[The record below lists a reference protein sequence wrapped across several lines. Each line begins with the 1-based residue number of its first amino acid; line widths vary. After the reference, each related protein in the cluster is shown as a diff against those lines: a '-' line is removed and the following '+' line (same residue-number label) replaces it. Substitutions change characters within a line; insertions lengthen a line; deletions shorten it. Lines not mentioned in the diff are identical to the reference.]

1 MRSGSYRIVSNS
13 TVQQGAGAMPFRSPG
28 ARENDRMWW
37 LAHGEHEVPPSLGWL
52 SLHEGKHL
60 ASIRFT
66 KRRNEYLTRRW
77 TAKQAIATVLEIDRT
92 PASLAR
98 IEVRH
103 RPSGAPYVHLDGRA
117 AEVDVSLS
125 DRAGWAVCLVGPPG
139 SAESGTLGIDLEV
152 VEPRSDEFVADFFT
166 SAELEH
172 VKGLTDLDRR
182 HEAAN
187 LIWSAKE
194 AALKVQQVG
203 LRVDTRTVEVQL
215 RGERRPDGWS
225 PMNVTGAAGRMPGWW
240 RRDGAFV
247 LTIACDAHR
256 EPPELLTTGS
266 SLSAAVPVHSWVD
279 RPTC

>member
-1 MRSGSYRIVSNS
+1 MRYGSYRIVSNS

-152 VEPRSDEFVADFFT
+152 VEPRSDEFVADCVT

>member
-1 MRSGSYRIVSNS
+1 
-13 TVQQGAGAMPFRSPG
+13 
-28 ARENDRMWW
+28 MWW
-37 LAHGEHEVPPSLGWL
+37 LAHGEHEVPPSVGWL
-52 SLHEGKHL
+52 SPHEHEHL

-77 TAKQAIATVLEIDRT
+77 TAKQAIATVLELDRT
-92 PASLAR
+92 PASLGR

-103 RPSGAPYVHLDGRA
+103 RPSGAPYVQLDGRV
-117 AEVDVSLS
+117 AELDVSMS

-166 SAELEH
+166 AAEHQYVQELA
-172 VKGLTDLDRR
+172 DLDLQ

-215 RGERRPDGWS
+215 RGERRADGWT
-225 PMNVTGAAGRMPGWW
+225 PMNVTAAVGSMPGWW
-240 RRDGAFV
+240 RRDGVFV
-247 LTIACDAHR
+247 LTIASNAHR
-256 EPPELLTTGS
+256 DPPELLPTGS
-266 SLSAAVPVHSWVD
+266 ALATAVPVHSWVD

>member
-1 MRSGSYRIVSNS
+1 
-13 TVQQGAGAMPFRSPG
+13 
-28 ARENDRMWW
+28 MWW

-52 SLHEGKHL
+52 SPQEREHL

-66 KRRNEYLTRRW
+66 KRRDEYLTRRW
-77 TAKQAIATVLEIDRT
+77 TAKQAIATVLDIDRT
-92 PASLAR
+92 PASLTR

-117 AEVDVSLS
+117 ADVDVSMS
-125 DRAGWAVCLVGPPG
+125 DRSGWAVCLVGPPDR
-139 SAESGTLGIDLEV
+139 ARYGTLGIDLEV

-166 SAELEH
+166 ASEHEH
-172 VKGLTDLDRR
+172 VRGLADPDLR

-203 LRVDTRTVEVQL
+203 LRVDTRTVDVQL
-215 RGERRPDGWS
+215 LGERRNDGWA
-225 PMNVTGAAGRMPGWW
+225 PMNVTAAAGSMPGWW

-247 LTIACDAHR
+247 LTIAYHAHR
-256 EPPELLTTGS
+256 DPPQLLPTGS
-266 SLSAAVPVHSWVD
+266 SLAAAVPVHSWVD